1 MHEKGQKM
9 QRINVLIQR
18 EEILVTFAFYTLA
31 EVVFFFSLIKRVCHD
46 CTEDVASRDINFC
59 SLSVKLGSN

>member
-31 EVVFFFSLIKRVCHD
+31 EVLLFFFSLIKHVCHD
-46 CTEDVASRDINFC
+46 CTEDVASRDIC
-59 SLSVKLGSN
+59 SLSVKLGTN

>member
-31 EVVFFFSLIKRVCHD
+31 EVFFFFR
-46 CTEDVASRDINFC
+46 
-59 SLSVKLGSN
+59 

>member
-31 EVVFFFSLIKRVCHD
+31 EVFFFSLIKRVCHD
-46 CTEDVASRDINFC
+46 CTEDVASRDIC